1 MPLKRA
7 DKKVGLLLC
16 LCCLNEARCC
26 SAPGPQQR
34 TRGRVSVSGAHY
46 SCRPSGSAAC
56 NMPAQP
62 QISDMYGSH
71 CRLLRSYKTPDFSHR
86 LGRCCHPAPRRDREA
101 DCVARS
107 SVAARIASTSRASCC
122 RLCSWACVLA
132 KASFDS
138 RLRSCFKFVY

>member
-86 LGRCCHPAPRRDREA
+86 IGGCCHLAARRDYKA
-101 DCVARS
+101 DCTARF
-107 SVAARIASTSRASCC
+107 SVAASIASLAHVQAASVCAAGHASWQRLHSIRA
-122 RLCSWACVLA
+122 
-132 KASFDS
+132 
-138 RLRSCFKFVY
+138 